1 MVGVARRQRQANFL
15 SLAPRESH
23 PPAPKWGQWTRHLHR
38 QLNHNLL
45 IKQETEKARARTAT
59 QSRLLR
65 TLYRNVIM
73 VTYALITLIKL
84 YELLYTHSNEGACR
98 GRRSEETKTGAL
110 PVSGSSRK
118 PSISAVV
125 GTMDLPLT

>member
-1 MVGVARRQRQANFL
+1 MVGVARRQRQAIL

-65 TLYRNVIM
+65 TINRNVIRNHLRTNAFKTTIRTA
-73 VTYALITLIKL
+73 VHPIQRRR
-84 YELLYTHSNEGACR
+84 LLW
-98 GRRSEETKTGAL
+98 
-110 PVSGSSRK
+110 
-118 PSISAVV
+118 
-125 GTMDLPLT
+125 